1 MASNRQVRALETAR
15 QDGVDLLSALAEL
28 GEALGRSG
36 AEHIGRTVEDVVPTL
51 WSELAPLCQR
61 VLVTGNVILNT
72 EVTGTPWPGRR
83 SSANTTSATHA
94 AQRHL

>member
-1 MASNRQVRALETAR
+1 MASNRQVRALETAS

-28 GEALGRSG
+28 GEALGRSV

-61 VLVTGNVILNT
+61 VLVTGDVILNT

-83 SSANTTSATHA
+83 SSASTTSATHA
-94 AQRHL
+94 AQRRC